1 MDLGSIF
8 LGAFKKERPI
18 ALPLVVILQFLTW
31 LYFEQ
36 NPPSLTQT
44 QFIGDLVFNGAVVI
58 LGLAIYKTMF
68 RRTQPAKGRSKR

>member
-1 MDLGSIF
+1 MDVGSIF
-8 LGAFKKERPI
+8 LGAFKKEGPI
-18 ALPLVVILQFLTW
+18 ALALVVILQFLTW

-58 LGLAIYKTMF
+58 LGLGIYRVLF
-68 RRTQPAKGRSKR
+68 RRTKPAKRRSKR